1 MRWMNAQPE
10 NQDGNGGYA
19 YVKYPKQSGEEVEAR
34 LYSWIARK
42 SRLTADRLAVLTG
55 RLGNDWQARCF
66 PRAPTVELRAR
77 GTPRTTRTVAGLMEW
92 MNAQPEN
99 RSGAY
104 VRYPAKGG
112 IGEERHWYTWLN
124 RLRTGN
130 RTIFRSQESRRQRD
144 QDLQALAENLGHDW
158 AARCFPDPWLDGF
171 RLVEDHWRR
180 HRAYPTRSNNRKL
193 YDWLR
198 NSRRGGVSYTV
209 ERWNQLCRLFGVEDW
224 EAAMF

>member
-66 PRAPTVELRAR
+66 PKTNV
-77 GTPRTTRTVAGLMEW
+77 TPKTTRTVAGLMEW

-99 RSGAY
+99 RGGAY
-104 VRYPAKGG
+104 VRYPAKHSEDR
-112 IGEERHWYTWLN
+112 EERLWYDWLQ
-124 RLRTGN
+124 RLRSKN
-130 RTIFRSQESRRQRD
+130 RHQV
-144 QDLQALAENLGHDW
+144 LQALAENLGHDW

-180 HRAYPTRSNNRKL
+180 HRAYPTRSNDRKL

-198 NSRRGGVSYTV
+198 NSRRGGVSHTV
-209 ERWNQLCRLFGVEDW
+209 ERWNRLSRLFGVEDW
-224 EAAMF
+224 EEEAFPRR